1 MTCKGTGGKK
11 SKYMY
16 YFCDNCNLYYN
27 EDEIEAIKGKKKN
40 NMELK
45 QELIL
50 IMENEKVQY
59 LIDIINNMDL
69 KDKLRLAICM
79 SQDKW
84 SGLIYNT
91 KDNYNKF
98 DNMLKSIDEEYRTTH
113 INMAKYFNV
122 MFAEAKLMEIEITEQ
137 NKVALYLFNNIEYFI
152 F

>member
-1 MTCKGTGGKK
+1 
-11 SKYMY
+11 
-16 YFCDNCNLYYN
+16 
-27 EDEIEAIKGKKKN
+27 
-40 NMELK
+40 
-45 QELIL
+45 
-50 IMENEKVQY
+50 MENEKVQY

-122 MFAEAKLMEIEITEQ
+122 MFAEAKLMEIEVTEQ

>member
-1 MTCKGTGGKK
+1 
-11 SKYMY
+11 
-16 YFCDNCNLYYN
+16 
-27 EDEIEAIKGKKKN
+27 
-40 NMELK
+40 
-45 QELIL
+45 
-50 IMENEKVQY
+50 MENEKVQY

-122 MFAEAKLMEIEITEQ
+122 MFAEVKLMEIEITEQ